1 MKTALVLTINNDHWL
16 IPGGT
21 PTDAGKLLGLL
32 SGAVRVDQVYRHD
45 RTNQETWEVKLYP
58 EHPEYGFTNAKVEI
72 VAMSKVRMPTAT
84 QEEPAREIG
93 RASCRERVSSPV

>member
-1 MKTALVLTINNDHWL
+1 MREAV
-16 IPGGT
+16 
-21 PTDAGKLLGLL
+21 L

-84 QEEPAREIG
+84 QEEPARARKAKPVQGISG
-93 RASCRERVSSPV
+93 SPLLRLEGGGS